1 MKKVPLF
8 STLVII
14 LSLYQ
19 LHAENRNSFDIF
31 QYRNIGPTR
40 GGRVTAVEGVV
51 KYPGTFY
58 MGATGGGVWKTEDF
72 GVTWNNVSDGYF
84 ATPSI
89 GAIAVVQ
96 SNPNVI
102 YVGTGSDGLRSNV
115 ITGKGIYKSVD
126 DSETWQHVGLKNSGH
141 IGAVEIHPTDPKVV
155 FVAAI
160 GQAFQPNK
168 ERGVFRT
175 KDSGKTWKKV
185 LFIADTVGISD
196 LKFAP
201 DNPNI
206 VYAAAWRAERKP
218 WTIISGGKNGGIYKS
233 TDGGDT
239 WELKRNG
246 LPEGLIGKIDLAV
259 SKADPNR
266 LSAIVEAPGDA
277 GGLYRSDDR
286 GESFRQI
293 SDRRE
298 LVNRPFYYA
307 NLESNPLNADILF
320 SNANRFMRS
329 DDGGETWRVLST
341 PHGDNH
347 DIWVHPADTSLWVQA
362 NDGGVM

>member
-1 MKKVPLF
+1 MKKVPFF
-8 STLVII
+8 STFVII

-51 KYPGTFY
+51 KHPGTFY

-185 LFIADTVGISD
+185 QLNLRSP
-196 LKFAP
+196 K
-201 DNPNI
+201 
-206 VYAAAWRAERKP
+206 RRQR
-218 WTIISGGKNGGIYKS
+218 S
-233 TDGGDT
+233 TT
-239 WELKRNG
+239 
-246 LPEGLIGKIDLAV
+246 
-259 SKADPNR
+259 
-266 LSAIVEAPGDA
+266 
-277 GGLYRSDDR
+277 
-286 GESFRQI
+286 
-293 SDRRE
+293 
-298 LVNRPFYYA
+298 
-307 NLESNPLNADILF
+307 
-320 SNANRFMRS
+320 
-329 DDGGETWRVLST
+329 
-341 PHGDNH
+341 
-347 DIWVHPADTSLWVQA
+347 
-362 NDGGVM
+362 